1 MLQSIIMFDALK
13 DWREQIFN
21 FQHVNI
27 IWLKIRLQ
35 QFCIDLSKCN
45 FPNAPQNWVDTSPN
59 HGKPYHIRTF
69 EQLVGHTQ
77 SADEYVYVV

>member
-1 MLQSIIMFDALK
+1 MFDALK

-35 QFCIDLSKCN
+35 QFALTFQNAKCSTKLGWHK
-45 FPNAPQNWVDTSPN
+45 PIYR
-59 HGKPYHIRTF
+59 KPYHIGTF
-69 EQLVGHTQ
+69 EQLVGHAQ